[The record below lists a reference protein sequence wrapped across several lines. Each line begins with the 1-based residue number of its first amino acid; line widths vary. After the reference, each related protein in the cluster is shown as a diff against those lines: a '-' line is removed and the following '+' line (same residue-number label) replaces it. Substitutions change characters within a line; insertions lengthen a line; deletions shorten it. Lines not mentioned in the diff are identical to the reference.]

1 MKKEDIK
8 TLKEVLISLIAGL
21 IGIIA
26 IAFILVVF
34 EIQDA
39 ATQITLIVS
48 FLSLYVAII
57 SFINSKNLQ
66 KQNSYESILF
76 KLINNFLKI
85 SDTNDSFIEDYKKL
99 VQDYKTSG
107 QDCPNKKREL
117 YIKYDLPTF
126 CSRIVLIINHIK
138 NYKDQSLED
147 EKQWMNIVKSVLART
162 DCYKLFYASRCYVCD
177 KEFGKLINDDLLDNL
192 TDSICPK
199 ESISKMEWYSIFDIK

>member
-1 MKKEDIK
+1 MVSKNRKFWRDALVIVIVEI
-8 TLKEVLISLIAGL
+8 
-21 IGIIA
+21 IGIPTIGVLLWLLDLNETSA
-26 IAFILVVF
+26 QITFIL
-34 EIQDA
+34 
-39 ATQITLIVS
+39 S
-48 FLSLYVAII
+48 FLSLCVAIL
-57 SFINSKNLQ
+57 SFINSKSLQ
-66 KQNSYESILF
+66 KQNSYESLLF
-76 KLINNFLKI
+76 ELINNFLKI

-107 QDCPNKKREL
+107 QDCPDKKREL

-147 EKQWMNIVKSVLART
+147 EKQWLNIVKSVLKRT
-162 DCYKLFYASRCYVCD
+162 DCYKLFYASRCYVCN
-177 KEFGKLINDDLLDNL
+177 KEFEQLINNDLLDNL